1 MLDDFELIIFILIL
15 IMFGDSEMRNLK
27 GIDDKQQFP
36 K

>member
-27 GIDDKQQFP
+27 GIDDEQ
-36 K
+36 